1 MDVTE
6 TIREVLECFGRKA
19 TAVHNAEGGL
29 VNRTWRAETPA
40 GPIAVRRYHL
50 MRRSAAV
57 AWEHELLEFAAGRAW
72 PVPRALPTPEGIT
85 VVEYEGALWSVFPWL
100 DGAPANDAHPGVA
113 HISGRLL
120 ARLHRDLERFPGEGQ
135 RPGTGKVW
143 ELDIVAESAG
153 VASFNMLVAE
163 FSEQFAELA
172 AGIRRQ
178 RYRTLRDL
186 SALHYPDLPD
196 RVVHGDF
203 GMENLLLQDGQVT
216 GVLDFDWCR
225 RDALATDIAT
235 SITPFAPRDVA
246 VTRSF
251 LEGYQEARPLDDIEW
266 LLLPAL
272 MRAQL
277 VHFCAF
283 RLVEWK
289 LLNSPRAVSSINRT
303 VNERFALV
311 DSLAQALNR
320 EMRSVRG

>member
-1 MDVTE
+1 MESTE
-6 TIREVLECFGRKA
+6 LVREVLECFGYHA
-19 TAVHNAEGGL
+19 TTVHNAEGGQ
-29 VNRTWRAETPA
+29 VNRTWRAETER
-40 GPIAVRRYHL
+40 GPVAVRRYHP
-50 MRRSAAV
+50 MRRTAAV
-57 AWEHELLEFAAGRAW
+57 AWEHELLEFAASQGW
-72 PVPRALPTPEGIT
+72 PVARALPTPEGIT
-85 VVEYEGALWSVFPWL
+85 VVEYEGALWSVFRWL
-100 DGAPANDAHPGVA
+100 DGAPATEEHPGIA
-113 HISGRLL
+113 HIAGRLL

-135 RPGTGKVW
+135 RPGTGKIW
-143 ELDIVAESAG
+143 ELDIVAEAAG
-153 VASFNMLVAE
+153 SASFNTLLAE
-163 FSEQFAELA
+163 FGEQHADLA
-172 AGIRRQ
+172 TGIRRQ
-178 RYRTLRDL
+178 RYRNLREL

-203 GMENLLLQDGQVT
+203 GFENLLFADGQVS

-235 SITPFAPRDVA
+235 WIAPFSQRDIA

-289 LLNSPRAVSSINRT
+289 LLGWERAVASIGRT
-303 VNERFALV
+303 VGERFGLV
-311 DSLAQALNR
+311 DALGAALNR
-320 EMRSVRG
+320 EIRSR